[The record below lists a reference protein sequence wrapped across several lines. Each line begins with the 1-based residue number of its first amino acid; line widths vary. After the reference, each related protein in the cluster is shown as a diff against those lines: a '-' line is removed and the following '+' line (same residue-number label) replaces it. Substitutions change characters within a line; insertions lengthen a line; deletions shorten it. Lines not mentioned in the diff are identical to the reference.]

1 MRRLLPPWR
10 GEGIIG
16 LESRSVF
23 SRQQLPG
30 ISSQNPVSQGRLV
43 AGPLRRTG
51 KPTAAAAVSEAPS
64 MRKEEVPSWEHNVR
78 RLREKIF
85 FYLSSVYQTRHLGI
99 SSLYLIT
106 FRTLIT
112 FR

>member
-16 LESRSVF
+16 QLIVARLESRSVF

-43 AGPLRRTG
+43 AGPLEG
-51 KPTAAAAVSEAPS
+51 AAAVSEAPS
-64 MRKEEVPSWEHNVR
+64 MRKEAVPSWEHNVR
-78 RLREKIF
+78 RLRDSDTYKIII
-85 FYLSSVYQTRHLGI
+85 LKS
-99 SSLYLIT
+99 
-106 FRTLIT
+106 
-112 FR
+112 